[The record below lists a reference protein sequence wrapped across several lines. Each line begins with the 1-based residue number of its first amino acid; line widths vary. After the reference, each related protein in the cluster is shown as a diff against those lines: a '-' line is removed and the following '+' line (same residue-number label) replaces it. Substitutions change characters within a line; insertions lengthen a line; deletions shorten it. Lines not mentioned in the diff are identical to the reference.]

1 MENQTEKNIL
11 AGQTATPDDAQDRMS
26 VPEVAAYF
34 NTTVT
39 TVYRWLRAGKLP
51 CKRTPSGYVAYIP
64 RHTVEQFQV
73 R

>member
-1 MENQTEKNIL
+1 MEKQVEKNLL
-11 AGQTATPDDAQDRMS
+11 ASPSAQDDAHNRMS
-26 VPEVAAYF
+26 VVEVAAYF
-34 NTTVT
+34 NTTRE
-39 TVYRWLRAGKLP
+39 TVYRWLRNGKLP